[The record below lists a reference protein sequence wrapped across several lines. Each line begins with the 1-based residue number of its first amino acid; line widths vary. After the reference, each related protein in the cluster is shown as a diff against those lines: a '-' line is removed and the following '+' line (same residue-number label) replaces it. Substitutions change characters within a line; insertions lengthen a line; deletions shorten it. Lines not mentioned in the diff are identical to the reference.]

1 VTALRIATT
10 WDGAALAPAACTAV
24 QLSLAGESVRI
35 DVDAP
40 FAGDPAPAGT
50 GSVPGLWEHEVV
62 ELFVFGHRGRYTEI
76 ELGPHGHWLVLR
88 FDGVR
93 RRVDGGHPIAFDARI
108 SVDRWTGSAEIR
120 RDLLPERPVRCN
132 VFRISGRATERRYEA
147 AVPVPGERP
156 DFHRPDVGV
165 PWPFDL

>member
-1 VTALRIATT
+1 MSGLEIACT
-10 WDGAALAPAACTAV
+10 WDGVPLATSARTAVRLALADDR
-24 QLSLAGESVRI
+24 LRI

-40 FAGDPAPAGT
+40 FAGDPAPPGH

-62 ELFVFGHRGRYTEI
+62 ELFVFGSEGRYTEI

-93 RRVDGGHPIAFDARI
+93 RRVDEGHAIAFAARI
-108 SVDRWTGSAEIR
+108 DGARWRGTAWIPIE
-120 RDLLPERPVRCN
+120 LLPALAVRCN
-132 VFRISGRATERRYEA
+132 AFRISGRGPERRYEA

-156 DFHRPDVGV
+156 DFHRPDVGAT
-165 PWPFDL
+165 WTLAR